1 LPSATATSRR
11 KPARPA
17 RRGLRLRRA
26 PILHGQAID
35 QQVWERYASAEQPL
49 KAWYALMRHREF
61 RSPNELKAEFGT
73 VSLLPDGHACFNV
86 GGNKFRL
93 VVHVRY
99 DLGIIFVK
107 RVLTHEEYDVLNAA
121 GTLIEGR
128 KDR

>member
-1 LPSATATSRR
+1 MRVIAKGT
-11 KPARPA
+11 
-17 RRGLRLRRA
+17 LRNF
-26 PILHGQAID
+26 
-35 QQVWERYASAEQPL
+35 WERYASAEQPL

-128 KDR
+128 KGS